1 MDFKNRLILFFIL
14 IAVIPIAALSA
25 VFTVTVIEFKEHLSA
40 VYSGFVTNL
49 GVLSRSKGDLLEIKS
64 DLIQYVSTQDAG
76 TKSASVAS
84 VKALKNDFSSVSEG
98 YKKIE
103 DLPGGFRAPGAIV
116 VPVSSYNIPKMASDE
131 ALLVGKI
138 GQQWKDFREKVDD
151 WAILSSDPTFAPQ
164 ATASAGQL
172 VILADRLV
180 DSYDTLIELNTQIGA
195 ASREQSQMVMQ
206 LAFFYG
212 GIASAISAA
221 CATAAAILVSKR
233 VVLGDLVRMSK
244 LELVETSLRDLIGG
258 GADALVSMV
267 KSQMSEEKGGAAS
280 PVARAEVQS
289 AVISSDSDD
298 DIVIGRART
307 EEPTQARAA
316 STKAFLDEGDEQVAA
331 PSEFRGK
338 LVMINVGGKP
348 SPQAAR
354 AMDVLFSNPNL
365 LVLTRKG
372 SNIYNRAPG
381 RALVWVLAQDGLA
394 QQSDARTVPS
404 ADEAVI
410 AESISEIIKENPSA
424 TVLVDSATELI
435 YTLGF
440 EKVFSLLRR
449 VSESVSSYPDSSVVV
464 LVNKK
469 AHEQR
474 IIEAIGSVA
483 NEFVD

>member
-25 VFTVTVIEFKEHLSA
+25 VFTLTVIEFKEHLST

-49 GVLSRSKGDLLEIKS
+49 SVTTRSKGDLLAMKS
-64 DLIQYVSTQDAG
+64 SLVQYVSTQDPAV
-76 TKSASVAS
+76 KSASVAS
-84 VKALKNDFSSVSEG
+84 VKELKGDFSSVSDG

-103 DLPGGFRAPGAIV
+103 DLPGGFRAPAAMV
-116 VPVSSYNIPKMASDE
+116 VPASSFNIPKMASDE
-131 ALLVGKI
+131 AILVGRI
-138 GQQWKDFREKVDD
+138 DQQWKDYGSKVDD
-151 WAILSSDPTFAPQ
+151 WTILSSDPSFASQ
-164 ATASAGQL
+164 ASASAGQL
-172 VILADRLV
+172 VVLTDRLV
-180 DSYDTLIELNTQIGA
+180 DSYNALIELNTQIGA
-195 ASREQSQMVMQ
+195 ASREQSQTVMQ

-258 GADALVSMV
+258 GADALVAMV
-267 KSQMSEEKGGAAS
+267 KSQMSEEAGKA

-289 AVISSDSDD
+289 AVLSADSDD
-298 DIVIGRART
+298 IIIGKARVEQET
-307 EEPTQARAA
+307 RTGP
-316 STKAFLDEGDEQVAA
+316 STRAFLDDGEEPVA
-331 PSEFRGK
+331 PSEFKGK
-338 LVMINVGGKP
+338 LVMVNAAGNKL
-348 SPQAAR
+348 STQAAK
-354 AMDVLFSNPNL
+354 AMDALFANPNL
-365 LVLTRKG
+365 IVLTRKG

-381 RALVWVLAQDGLA
+381 RALVWVLAQDGSEA
-394 QQSDARTVPS
+394 DARAVPS
-404 ADEAVI
+404 ADEATI
-410 AESISEIIKENPSA
+410 AESIQEIIKENPST

-440 EKVFSLLRR
+440 ERVFSLLRR
-449 VSESVSSYPDSSVVV
+449 VSESVSSYEDSSVVV
-464 LVNKK
+464 LINKK

-474 IIEAIGSVA
+474 IIEALGSVA